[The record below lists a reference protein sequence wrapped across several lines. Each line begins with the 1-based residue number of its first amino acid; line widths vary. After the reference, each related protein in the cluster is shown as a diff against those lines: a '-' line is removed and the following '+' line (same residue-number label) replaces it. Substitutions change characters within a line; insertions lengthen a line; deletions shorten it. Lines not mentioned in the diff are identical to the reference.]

1 MDWTYR
7 ELDHPVD
14 AGYGDVHSRVWMG
27 LGASG
32 TWWTGPE
39 RVAIVAQTRAAQHC
53 RLCRQRLAEVSPEAV
68 SGHHDQGDSGVT
80 RLPDGATEAVH
91 RIATDPGRLTRAFVQ
106 NTCGDIGEE
115 AYVELAALV
124 ATTVAVDGFAEALG
138 AELRPLPEPGGG
150 EPSRVRPEGMGDV
163 GAFVSQALDKRLAN
177 VSRAASLVPDTAA
190 LWQEV
195 VSQHYSRGAEFAE
208 AVWDRPLSR
217 PQVEVVAA
225 TVSQLNQ
232 CFY

>member
-1 MDWTYR
+1 MTEPVHPRGRPGQITCVERKQIRGHGVFEVDPRKPLATVAEAPADQVLEGRGHAR
-7 ELDHPVD
+7 ERAARAREQRQVPEETTAD
-14 AGYGDVHSRVWMG
+14 AITLAAKQVAKTIKAR
-27 LGASG
+27 
-32 TWWTGPE
+32 
-39 RVAIVAQTRAAQHC
+39 AIVSYTTSGSTAVRA
-53 RLCRQRLAEVSPEAV
+53 
-68 SGHHDQGDSGVT
+68 
-80 RLPDGATEAVH
+80 
-91 RIATDPGRLTRAFVQ
+91 
-106 NTCGDIGEE
+106 
-115 AYVELAALV
+115 
-124 ATTVAVDGFAEALG
+124 
-138 AELRPLPEPGGG
+138 
-150 EPSRVRPEGMGDV
+150 SRVRPEGMGDV

>member
-1 MDWTYR
+1 MDWTYG
-7 ELDHPVD
+7 ELDHAV
-14 AGYGDVHSRVWMG
+14 AEGYGKVHARVWAG
-27 LGASG
+27 IGSCG
-32 TWWTGPE
+32 TWWTGPQ
-39 RVAIVAQTRAAQHC
+39 RVAIVAHVRGARNC
-53 RLCRQRLAEVSPEAV
+53 ELCQRRRSEVSPEALP
-68 SGHHDQGDSGVT
+68 GDHDGGNTQAELISA
-80 RLPDGATEAVH
+80 GAIEAVH
-91 RIATDPGRLTRAFVQ
+91 RITTDPGRLTRAFVQ
-106 NTCGDIGEE
+106 ATCADIGEE

-124 ATTVAVDGFAEALG
+124 ATAVAIDGFAEALG
-138 AELRPLPEPGGG
+138 ADLRALPQPGGG
-150 EPSRVRPEGMGDV
+150 EPSCRRPDGMGDV

-208 AVWDRPLSR
+208 AVWQRPLSR